1 MKLSLEMQERHNAEK
16 LSIQVDRHID
26 TLKRLRSRLEQR
38 AEEKSRHDEFR
49 ERKRNFAVRKEA
61 ILSGKVY
68 VPEKTSSPVEL
79 DGIFDENKVTEK
91 NELSVVL
98 DSLNRLSALETRIRG
113 LESENAL
120 NDPLPPNLDKP
131 VRKVLHTVFNLVP

>member
-1 MKLSLEMQERHNAEK
+1 MKLSLERQERQNAEK

-26 TLKRLRSRLEQR
+26 TLKRLRSRLEER

-49 ERKRNFAVRKEA
+49 EWKRNFAARKEA

-68 VPEKTSSPVEL
+68 IPEKIPSPVDKSGFMGE
-79 DGIFDENKVTEK
+79 DSKVSEK

-98 DSLNRLSALETRIRG
+98 DSLNRLSELENRIRG
-113 LESENAL
+113 LESENAF
-120 NDPLPPNLDKP
+120 NDPNPPNLDKP
-131 VRKVLHTVFNLVP
+131 MRKVLRVVCLL

>member
-1 MKLSLEMQERHNAEK
+1 MKLSLERRERQNAEK

-26 TLKRLRSRLEQR
+26 TLKRLRSRLEER

-49 ERKRNFAVRKEA
+49 DWKRNFAARKEA
-61 ILSGKVY
+61 ILSGKVFI
-68 VPEKTSSPVEL
+68 PEKTTSPANHVGFI
-79 DGIFDENKVTEK
+79 DDDSKVPEK

-98 DSLNRLSALETRIRG
+98 DSLNRLSELENRIRG

-120 NDPLPPNLDKP
+120 NDPHPPNLDKP
-131 VRKVLHTVFNLVP
+131 VRKV